1 MIKCATSFKLKQIL
15 TAPALNEALEPK
27 RFTEIGSTEM
37 ESVGFVPFADGL
49 DLIHEGAGIRVGKV
63 RIDKKTLPG
72 SAVKEKLKDRIQQV
86 EQSQGF
92 KPGRKQ
98 TNELKEQIIDELL
111 PTALATTKYI
121 PFYIW
126 DDRLVVE
133 STSGSSVDIVVG
145 LLAKCIDP
153 FPVEALHLNQSPAGS
168 MTTWLVDDEAHEGFT
183 IDNEVEMKSTRSEE
197 HTSELQ
203 SLMLISYAVFCLK
216 KKKDNEEQRQTLKK
230 IHKESTK

>member
-1 MIKCATSFKLKQIL
+1 
-15 TAPALNEALEPK
+15 
-27 RFTEIGSTEM
+27 M

-98 TNELKEQIIDELL
+98 TNELKEQIIDEHL

-133 STSGSSVDIVVG
+133 STSDR
-145 LLAKCIDP
+145 
-153 FPVEALHLNQSPAGS
+153 
-168 MTTWLVDDEAHEGFT
+168 
-183 IDNEVEMKSTRSEE
+183 KSTRLNSS
-197 HTSELQ
+197 H
-203 SLMLISYAVFCLK
+203 
-216 KKKDNEEQRQTLKK
+216 
-230 IHKESTK
+230 